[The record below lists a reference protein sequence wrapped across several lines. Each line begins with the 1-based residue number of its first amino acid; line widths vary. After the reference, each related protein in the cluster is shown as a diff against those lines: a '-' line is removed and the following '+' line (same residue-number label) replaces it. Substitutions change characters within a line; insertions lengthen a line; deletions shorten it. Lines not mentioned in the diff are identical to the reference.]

1 MHHPRSTTCQKVNY
15 TNVHLKPT
23 LTLTDTQRITHL
35 PSLLGSL
42 IILISISQS
51 LKLLQ
56 KMGVIVLHVQ
66 RDKFL
71 RRGTTHESFQVPQS
85 PAAKFKKK
93 KVTEYNP
100 PVIFENYLR
109 KF

>member
-1 MHHPRSTTCQKVNY
+1 MQYVPSWKHHMQESKLH
-15 TNVHLKPT
+15 TNVHLKPA
-23 LTLTDTQRITHL
+23 LTPRITHL

-66 RDKFL
+66 RDEFL
-71 RRGTTHESFQVPQS
+71 RHGTTHESFQVPQS